1 MIRKEG
7 SGEKT
12 TRNFKSPTKE
22 EKIPVFMSDQETG
35 KHKKQPRKRLERQ
48 NKNEKDKVKTESQK

>member
-7 SGEKT
+7 YGEKT
-12 TRNFKSPTKE
+12 TRNLKSPKKR

-35 KHKKQPRKRLERQ
+35 KHKKQPRNRQ
-48 NKNEKDKVKTESQK
+48 AKPKTKDKPKMKMETDR

>member
-12 TRNFKSPTKE
+12 TRNIKFPKE
-22 EKIPVFMSDQETG
+22 KEKMAVFMSDQETEQQ
-35 KHKKQPRKRLERQ
+35 KK
-48 NKNEKDKVKTESQK
+48 